1 MKKLFVAV
9 LAIAA
14 LAACQKEN
22 SHDVPALDS
31 NCKSVSLVI
40 ANQAETRVD
49 TNAGNTA
56 AGDNGQLAVMHNDD
70 LRILFA
76 DANGAVL
83 MDLQLVGQ
91 NEDEKH
97 EEVLAGNYVPGVGET
112 ANEYVWHNVPAA
124 VTQIAVVRYE
134 AADFAEAFVAGKRKL
149 TDYEAL
155 ATSETLNLKREL
167 EDICLYVGST
177 LTKDT
182 TAAHKV
188 NGVDYYYYRATV
200 EVAPYFTRFEIHNV
214 QCDDLGDLNA
224 DPDPNTFGLDKLVL
238 GDLTWGGKY
247 AISATELGTL
257 YGSYNTPENGKN
269 YVKPATGVWSWNLDP
284 KDLKIP
290 SEANPLLL
298 PMVVSAYDYTV
309 AGYEAALG
317 GANRSIKVVALKDKD
332 GNAVRSF
339 EKENIYVLDLS
350 FDESDIAGQ
359 EGICVAVTVTV
370 ADWTVVP
377 VKPVFGN

>member
-9 LAIAA
+9 LALAA

-22 SHDVPALDS
+22 SLDVPALDS

-49 TNAGNTA
+49 TNAGHTA
-56 AGDNGQLAVMHNDD
+56 AGTQGQSAVLNNDD

-76 DANGAVL
+76 DANDNVL
-83 MDLQLVGQ
+83 MDLQLVAQ
-91 NEDEKH
+91 DENEEHKD
-97 EEVLAGNYVPGVGET
+97 VLTDNYVPGTSDVE
-112 ANEYVWHNVPAA
+112 NEYVWHNVPAA

-134 AADFAEAFVAGKRKL
+134 AADFTTVFEPAKRKL
-149 TDYEAL
+149 SDYETL
-155 ATSETLNLKREL
+155 ATSETLNLQREL
-167 EDICLYVGST
+167 EDICLYVDST
-177 LTKDT
+177 LEKDT
-182 TAAHKV
+182 SAKHTV

-224 DPDPNTFGLDKLVL
+224 DPDPNKFGLDKLVL

-257 YGSYNTPENGKN
+257 YGSYKTPENGKN
-269 YVKPATGVWSWNLDP
+269 YVKSANGVWSWNLDP
-284 KDLKIP
+284 DGLKIP
-290 SEANPLLL
+290 SETNPLLL
-298 PMVVSAYDYTV
+298 PMVVSAYDYVV
-309 AGYEAALG
+309 AGNDPAIG
-317 GANRSIKVVALKDKD
+317 GANRSIKVVALEDEN
-332 GNAVRSF
+332 GNAVTSF
-339 EKENIYVLDLS
+339 DKENIYVLDLS

-359 EGICVAVTVTV
+359 EGICVAVKVTV
-370 ADWTVVP
+370 ANWTVVP
-377 VKPVFGN
+377 VEPVYGK

>member
-9 LAIAA
+9 LAVAA

-22 SHDVPALDS
+22 SLDVPALDS

-49 TNAGNTA
+49 TNAGHTA
-56 AGDNGQLAVMHNDD
+56 AGNNGQLAVLNNDD

-76 DANGAVL
+76 DSNGAVL

-91 NEDEKH
+91 DENEKH
-97 EEVLAGNYVPGVGET
+97 EEVLAGNYVPGTSDV

-124 VTQIAVVRYE
+124 VTQVAVVRYE
-134 AADFAEAFVAGKRKL
+134 AADFATPFEPGARNL
-149 TDYEAL
+149 TDYETL
-155 ATSETLNLKREL
+155 AKSESLNLKREL
-167 EDICLYVGST
+167 EDICLYVRSA

-182 TAAHKV
+182 SAKHTV
-188 NGVDYYYYRATV
+188 NNVDYYYYRATV
-200 EVAPYFTRFEIHNV
+200 EVAPYFTRFEIHNI

-224 DPDPNTFGLDKLVL
+224 NPDPNKFGLDKIVL

-257 YGSYNTPENGKN
+257 YGSYKTPENGKN
-269 YVKPATGVWSWNLDP
+269 YVKSATGVWSWNLDP
-284 KDLKIP
+284 KDLLIP

-298 PMVVSAYDYTV
+298 PMVVSAYDYVV
-309 AGYEAALG
+309 AGNDPAIG
-317 GANRSIKVVALKDKD
+317 GANRSIKVVALEDED
-332 GNAVRSF
+332 GNAVTSF

-359 EGICVAVTVTV
+359 EGICVAVKVTI

-377 VKPVFGN
+377 VDPVFGN

>member
-9 LAIAA
+9 LAVAA

-22 SHDVPALDS
+22 SLDVPALDS

-56 AGDNGQLAVMHNDD
+56 AGNNGQLAVMNNDD

-91 NEDEKH
+91 DENEKH
-97 EEVLAGNYVPGVGET
+97 EEVLSGNYVPGVGKTE
-112 ANEYVWHNVPAA
+112 NEYVWHNVPAA

-134 AADFAEAFVAGKRKL
+134 VGDFEEAFVAGDRNL

-155 ATSETLNLKREL
+155 ATSEDLNREREL
-167 EDICLYVGST
+167 EDICLYVDST

-214 QCDDLGDLNA
+214 QCDDLGDLNK
-224 DPDPNTFGLDKLVL
+224 DTDPNTFGLDKLVL

-269 YVKPATGVWSWNLDP
+269 YVKSATGVWSWNLDP
-284 KDLKIP
+284 EGLNIP

-309 AGYEAALG
+309 AGYEAALA
-317 GANRSIKVVALKDKD
+317 GANRSIKVVALEDEN
-332 GNAVRSF
+332 GNPVTSF

>member
-9 LAIAA
+9 LALAA

-22 SHDVPALDS
+22 TLDVPALDS

-49 TNAGNTA
+49 TNAGHTA
-56 AGDNGQLAVMHNDD
+56 AGANGQLAVLENED

-76 DANGAVL
+76 DASGAVL

-91 NEDEKH
+91 NENEKH
-97 EEVLAGNYVPGVGET
+97 EEVLAGNYVPGVSKTE
-112 ANEYVWHNVPAA
+112 NEYVWHNVPAA

-134 AADFAEAFVAGKRKL
+134 VDDFDVAFEAGKRNL
-149 TDYEAL
+149 TDYEKL
-155 ATSETLNLKREL
+155 ATSETLNLQREL
-167 EDICLYVGST
+167 EDICLYVDST

-214 QCDDLGDLNA
+214 QCDDLGDLNKDLDA
-224 DPDPNTFGLDKLVL
+224 NTFGLDKLVL

-257 YGSYNTPENGKN
+257 YGSYKTPENGKN

-284 KDLKIP
+284 EGLNIP
-290 SEANPLLL
+290 SETNPLLL

-317 GANRSIKVVALKDKD
+317 GANRSIKVVALQDEN
-332 GNAVRSF
+332 GNAITSF
-339 EKENIYVLDLS
+339 QKENIYVLDLS

-359 EGICVAVTVTV
+359 EGICVAVTVTI

-377 VKPVFGN
+377 VNPVYGN